1 MTTAFYIF
9 GDFKRNHITVRA
21 TNMTFNS
28 LSEYVEPCVKKRLP
42 DNITFKVAKGKKFF
56 DIINYHGAENLSF
69 YSQRFIDLLSE
80 FVDMSD
86 KCYPINI
93 EGIEEKYYMIY
104 NLPEYKR
111 LNRVKFEVNP
121 EEPLFFSEKE
131 MKSPLFSYEG
141 GNKFIVS
148 EDIMNHLIKN
158 KISNAFFR
166 ASYISTEEE
175 YKDWQKNQKE
185 NFDFKYGDI
194 KFL

>member
-1 MTTAFYIF
+1 MTTAFFLF
-9 GDFKRNHITVRA
+9 GDFKRSYITVQP
-21 TNMTFNS
+21 TNATFNS
-28 LSEYVEPCVKKRLP
+28 LFEYLIPCSKKRIP
-42 DNITFKVAKGKKFF
+42 DDVTFKVAKGKKFF
-56 DIINYHGAENLSF
+56 DIINYHEAENHHF
-69 YSQRFIDLLSE
+69 YSQRLIDLLSE

-111 LNRVKFEVNP
+111 LNREKAMNH
-121 EEPLFFSEKE
+121 EEPRFFSGKE
-131 MKSPLFSYEG
+131 IIRPLYGLENGS
-141 GNKFIVS
+141 KIAVS
-148 EDIMNHLIKN
+148 EEVMNHLIKN
-158 KISNAFFR
+158 KVSNARFC
-166 ASYISTEEE
+166 ACYISTEEE

>member
-1 MTTAFYIF
+1 MTTAFF
-9 GDFKRNHITVRA
+9 LFDDSKRSHITVQP
-21 TNMTFNS
+21 TNITYDS
-28 LSEYVEPCVKKRLP
+28 LYEYVEPCVKKSLP
-42 DNITFKVAKGKKFF
+42 DDVTFKVVKGKKFF
-56 DIINYHGAENLSF
+56 DIITIHEAECHYF
-69 YSQRFIDLLSE
+69 YSQRLINLLSE

-111 LNRVKFEVNP
+111 LNRIKFELNP
-121 EEPLFFSEKE
+121 KEPQFYSEKE
-131 MKSPLFSYEG
+131 MIHPLFSFENAY
-141 GNKFIVS
+141 KFAVS
-148 EDIMNHLIKN
+148 EEVMNHLIKN
-158 KISNAFFR
+158 KVTNARFR
-166 ASYISTEEE
+166 ACYISTEEE